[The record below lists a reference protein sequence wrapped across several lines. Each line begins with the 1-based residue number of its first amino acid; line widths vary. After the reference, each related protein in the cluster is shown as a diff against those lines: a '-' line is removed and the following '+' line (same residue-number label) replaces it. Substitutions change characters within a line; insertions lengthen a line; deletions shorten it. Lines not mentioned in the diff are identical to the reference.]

1 MFKKFKRRPKE
12 TISYEFY
19 FFSGSG
25 HIRFSNFWMHGE
37 GSSWRD
43 CARSPNIFS
52 REQRQVSNLQLP
64 KLIWKICREGVNYK
78 SVEAVL
84 KLEKE
89 ELVTSLTPSCF
100 VLFHSFPSL
109 WILKYFVGVF
119 SIMFG
124 HFPPFLRHFFLPFNS
139 WRLQIC
145 CLKCRYLFFT
155 NAFWQPFTIKISLV
169 IFLTTIHTILTQ
181 LVWRI

>member
-12 TISYEFY
+12 TVSYEFY

-25 HIRFSNFWMHGE
+25 YIRFSNFWMHRKGY
-37 GSSWRD
+37 SWRD

-84 KLEKE
+84 KLEE
-89 ELVTSLTPSCF
+89 RRTCHQSHSVLFRSFPFFPFSLNSKIFCRRFLHHVWTFSFLFASLLPSFQFMTATNLLFKVSIF
-100 VLFHSFPSL
+100 VL
-109 WILKYFVGVF
+109 Y
-119 SIMFG
+119 
-124 HFPPFLRHFFLPFNS
+124 
-139 WRLQIC
+139 
-145 CLKCRYLFFT
+145 
-155 NAFWQPFTIKISLV
+155 
-169 IFLTTIHTILTQ
+169 
-181 LVWRI
+181 